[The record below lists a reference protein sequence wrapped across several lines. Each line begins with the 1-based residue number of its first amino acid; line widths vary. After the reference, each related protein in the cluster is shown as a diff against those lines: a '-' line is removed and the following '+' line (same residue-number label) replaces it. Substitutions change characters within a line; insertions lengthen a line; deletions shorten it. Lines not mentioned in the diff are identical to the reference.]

1 MWSHFDLEFTLGFL
15 RSQPENNRLTDHQA
29 SLVTLTAMNT
39 SSVPSASDVVALPS
53 EDREA
58 QLLWRVRYLTGKA
71 QLTELLTTSRF
82 RTALVVGLSLFFW
95 AGLFCVFYEGFA
107 FLLQYVGKAG
117 DEIHA
122 KTVRLVFHVFFASL
136 NVMLIFSSGIILYSG
151 LFNSAES
158 KFLLTQPIRE
168 QRIVLHKFQEA
179 TLFSSWGFL
188 LLASPMTVAYG
199 IVAEAPWYYFALVLP
214 LILAFVYIPCGLG
227 AFCCLLIVR
236 KLPRLKGAM
245 VGTLSLVVI
254 LMASWSIWKTVG
266 GPQYELFGPEWFNE
280 TVERFSFTQ
289 QEWLPS
295 SWLCNGLL
303 EAARPEPL
311 TVSKMSEIPVVQ
323 SCLYLGVLI
332 SNALVCHLLV
342 LLAGK
347 RWYRAAVNTL
357 VCRTRRRRRSRMAW
371 IDRLANWLLSP
382 LPTPMRLLLV
392 KDWRLLRR
400 DPVQWSQFL
409 IFFGLLG
416 LYFLNID
423 RFSNPAGD
431 VNYLT
436 WVNMV
441 SFLNLAVVGLILSTF
456 TTRFIYPM
464 ISLEGRRFWVLGLMP
479 VERRIIVW
487 SKFLFASLGSWGPC
501 GLLVLLSDLMLRV
514 SPLVIAVHQ
523 LTNVLLC
530 FGLAAMAVGLG
541 ATMPNFRESS
551 PSKIAA
557 GFGGTLNLV
566 LSAMYIIVI
575 VVLTA
580 LPCHFYLIAQ
590 EQRVQTTF
598 FDPDQLWTWL
608 IFGSIAA
615 VITAIVATVV
625 PLKRGI
631 RAFERLE
638 FY

>member
-1 MWSHFDLEFTLGFL
+1 MQTSPA
-15 RSQPENNRLTDHQA
+15 QPIAEGKT
-29 SLVTLTAMNT
+29 
-39 SSVPSASDVVALPS
+39 LPS

-58 QLLWRVRYLTGKA
+58 NLMWRLRYLIGKA
-71 QLTELLTTSRF
+71 QITELLTTARF
-82 RTALVVGLSLFFW
+82 RTSLVVGLSLFFW
-95 AGLFCVFYEGFA
+95 AGLFLVFYEGFD
-107 FLLQYVGKAG
+107 FLLHYVGKAG
-117 DEIHA
+117 AEVHA

-151 LFNSAES
+151 LFSSAES
-158 KFLLTQPIRE
+158 RFLLTQPIRE
-168 QRIVLHKFQEA
+168 ERIVLHKFQEA
-179 TLFSSWGFL
+179 ALFSSWGFL
-188 LLASPMTVAYG
+188 LLASPMTIAYG
-199 IVAEAPWYYFALVLP
+199 IVAEAPWYYFALVMP

-227 AFCCLLIVR
+227 ALCCLTIVR
-236 KLPRLKGAM
+236 KLPRLKGAT
-245 VGTLSLVVI
+245 VGLLAFVVI
-254 LMASWSIWKTVG
+254 VIAVWSIWKTVG
-266 GPQYELFGPEWFNE
+266 GPQYELFGAEWFNE
-280 TVERFSFTQ
+280 TVERFEFTQ

-295 SWLCNGLL
+295 SWLCNGIL
-303 EAARPEPL
+303 EAARPQPL
-311 TVSKMSEIPVVQ
+311 TVTKIAEIPVVQ
-323 SCLYLGVLI
+323 SCLYLGVMI

-342 LLAGK
+342 VWVGK
-347 RWYRAAVNTL
+347 RWYRDAISVL
-357 VCRTRRRRRSRMAW
+357 VCRARKKRRSKMAW
-371 IDRLANWLLSP
+371 VDRTANWLLSP
-382 LPTPMRLLLV
+382 LPTPVRLLLV
-392 KDWRLLRR
+392 KDWCLLRR

-436 WVNMV
+436 WINMV

-479 VERRIIVW
+479 VDRRTIVW
-487 SKFLFASLGSWGPC
+487 SKFIFASIGSWGPC

-530 FGLAAMAVGLG
+530 FGLASMAVGLG

-566 LSAMYIIVI
+566 LSAMYIILI

-590 EQRVQTTF
+590 EQRVQTSF
-598 FDPDQLWTWL
+598 FDADQLWSWL
-608 IFGSIAA
+608 IFGSILA
-615 VITAIVATVV
+615 VITAILATVV
-625 PLKRGI
+625 PLRRGI
-631 RAFERLE
+631 RAFETLE